1 MRLQITL
8 RGAAFHGA
16 GRELR
21 CAREAAY
28 AARAFLLSQIYVE
41 FKTHRT
47 VWRGVVLL
55 GGAFRSIRLQHLR
68 AIPFVL
74 NRPFCALNLTMH

>member
-28 AARAFLLSQIYVE
+28 AARAFLLPQIYVA
-41 FKTHRT
+41 FRTHRT
-47 VWRGVVLL
+47 VLRGVVLHGVAL
-55 GGAFRSIRLQHLR
+55 RPAGPQHFR

-74 NRPFCALNLTMH
+74 NIPFCALNSTLH